1 MKYFILAFKK
11 WNDINGRANLK
22 EFWFYN
28 LFFYIFYFVSYSLD
42 LYIHN
47 GLLLSTGEFVSED
60 FEDGGIVTLIYWI
73 INIIPSITVSIRR
86 LHDVNKSG
94 WNLLWSLTIIGI
106 VYVIFLHILRG
117 TKGDNDY
124 GSPSNNRPDYKDM
137 NEYDKQKEEEVYNKI
152 NELVSQ
158 VKSEVDEEELNENKS
173 GSFENDSNENKYF
186 VKDTVTGETLKVN
199 KEDYQKVTEDY
210 LKHMKDTAL
219 YRMPG
224 LSGLQ
229 VYLKDRPNISRIFNE
244 LINYVDDGN
253 SVREYLEK
261 ANIIDNE
268 DSWIIYGALLDI
280 SKFYKNLLDKEE
292 IPLVRKDYNTC
303 IEAIKILE

>member
-22 EFWFYN
+22 EFWYYN
-28 LFFYIFYFVSYSLD
+28 LFSWIITFVLMGIDTIFINDVLISNL
-42 LYIHN
+42 
-47 GLLLSTGEFVSED
+47 EMQPED
-60 FEDGGIVTLIYWI
+60 FEDGGLLVGFFYL
-73 INIIPSITVSIRR
+73 INIIPGITVSIRR

-106 VYVIFLHILRG
+106 VYVIYLNILRG

-137 NEYDKQKEEEVYNKI
+137 NEDDKQKEEEVYNKI

-173 GSFENDSNENKYF
+173 GSFENDSNENNYF

-199 KEDYQKVTEDY
+199 KDC
-210 LKHMKDTAL
+210 LL
-219 YRMPG
+219 YTSPSPR
-224 LSGLQ
+224 
-229 VYLKDRPNISRIFNE
+229 D
-244 LINYVDDGN
+244 
-253 SVREYLEK
+253 
-261 ANIIDNE
+261 
-268 DSWIIYGALLDI
+268 
-280 SKFYKNLLDKEE
+280 
-292 IPLVRKDYNTC
+292 
-303 IEAIKILE
+303 